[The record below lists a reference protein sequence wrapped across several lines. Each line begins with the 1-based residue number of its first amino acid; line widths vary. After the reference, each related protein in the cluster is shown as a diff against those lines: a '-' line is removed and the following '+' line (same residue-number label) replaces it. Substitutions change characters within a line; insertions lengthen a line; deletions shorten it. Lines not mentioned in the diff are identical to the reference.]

1 VSGDRQARIKELF
14 LSSCNLPTDARQ
26 VFLEENC
33 GGDRELRYEIES
45 LLRYHDAAP
54 EGREDLISPGIN
66 LESVLDLGAT
76 AAYPLS
82 KTVPETVGD
91 YRIIRKLGEGG
102 MGEVYEAEQERPVHR
117 RVALKLIK
125 WGMATKQVVARFE
138 SERQALA
145 LMNHP
150 NIAKVFEAGSTEKGR
165 PYFAMEYVPGVP
177 ITVHCDTERL
187 DTAERLQLFVR
198 VCQGVQHAHQKGV
211 IHRDLKPSNV
221 LVTMEDGGPLPKIID
236 FGVAKAVEQRLTEKT
251 LFTELGQWIGTP
263 EYMSPE
269 QAEMTGLDIDTRSD
283 VYSLGVL
290 LYELLVGAQ
299 PFDAKELREA
309 GFDEMRRRIREEE
322 PTRPSTK
329 ISSMGADSQTAAR
342 NRRTNVP
349 ALKRE
354 LRGDLDW
361 ITMKALEK
369 GRSRRYGSC
378 AELAADVER
387 FLRKEPV
394 LASPPRT
401 LYRVGKF
408 VRRHKLGVGASALVL
423 AAILIGLALASI
435 GLVRARR
442 AEKVASEEATA
453 ARQASEFLVGMFAE
467 LDPWNVSAPATS
479 VREIL
484 DRGAGRIEAELGG
497 QPLVQA
503 RLMDTIGQA
512 YLNLGLYRE
521 ARPLLEKALAIRQER
536 LGGAHLDVAA
546 SHRSLGW
553 LFFWIDEVPAARSHF
568 ERALGIREEILGP
581 EHRELPNILNNL
593 ADALIRSGEY
603 EQARSLL
610 ERALAIQEKTVGPEH
625 VSVGDTLYNL
635 AKVRHEIGEL
645 EAARALYERALAT
658 REGSLEW
665 EHSVVGWTV
674 FDLGRLHFDLGHE
687 EEARRHF
694 ERALDI
700 QQRSLGPEHPAVA
713 RPLESLGFLEYR
725 SGNHGRA
732 RELYQRALAI
742 NRRALGDGHPRLARS
757 LYNLGCLAAL
767 EGDRDKSL
775 ELLHQAV
782 DSDFRSP
789 IIFSDPDLDTL
800 RGDPEFEALV
810 EAVRRRGEEGLR

>member
-1 VSGDRQARIKELF
+1 MSDSRQAHIKELF
-14 LSSCNLPTDARQ
+14 LASYELPADARQ
-26 VFLEENC
+26 SFLEDNC
-33 GGDRELRYEIES
+33 GGDVELRYEIES
-45 LLRYHDAAP
+45 LLRFHDAGP
-54 EGREDLISPGIN
+54 EGQDDLISPRIV
-66 LESVLDLGAT
+66 LESALDLGAPL
-76 AAYPLS
+76 AYPLS
-82 KTVPETVGD
+82 KTIPERVGY
-91 YRIIRKLGEGG
+91 YRIVRKLGEGG
-102 MGEVYEAEQERPVHR
+102 MGEVYEAEQEKPVRR

-145 LMNHP
+145 LMSHP
-150 NIAKVFEAGSTEKGR
+150 NIARVFGAGSTEKGR

-177 ITVHCDTERL
+177 ITQFCDTEHL
-187 DTAERLQLFVR
+187 DTSERLQLLVR

-221 LVTMEDGGPLPKIID
+221 LVTIEDGEPLPKIID
-236 FGVAKAVEQRLTEKT
+236 FGVAKAIEQRLTEKT

-269 QAEMTGLDIDTRSD
+269 QAEMTGLDVDTRSD

-290 LYELLVGAQ
+290 LYELLVGAL
-299 PFDAKELREA
+299 PFDANELREA

-329 ISSMGADSQTAAR
+329 ISSMGDDSRAAAS

-349 ALKRE
+349 ALERE

-378 AELAADVER
+378 AEMAADIER
-387 FLRKEPV
+387 YLRNEPV
-394 LASPPRT
+394 LASPPKT
-401 LYRVGKF
+401 LYRAGKF
-408 VRRHKLGVGASALVL
+408 VRRHRVGVTASSLVI
-423 AAILIGLALASI
+423 AAVLIGFFLASI

-442 AEKVASEEATA
+442 AEKAASEDARA
-453 ARQASEFLVGMFAE
+453 ARQTSEFLVEMFAG
-467 LDPWNVSAPATS
+467 LDPWSVSAPVTS
-479 VREIL
+479 VRGIL
-484 DRGAGRIEAELGG
+484 DRGAGRIEAELAG
-497 QPLVQA
+497 QLLVQA

-521 ARPLLEKALAIRQER
+521 ARPLLEKALAIRQEH
-536 LGGAHLDVAA
+536 LGDWHLDVVR

-553 LFFWIDEVPAARSHF
+553 LFFWTDELPAARSQY
-568 ERALGIREEILGP
+568 ERALEVLEQVLGP
-581 EHRELPNILNNL
+581 EHGDLSHVLNNL
-593 ADALIRSGEY
+593 ADVLVKTGNY
-603 EQARSLL
+603 EEARSLL

-625 VSVGDTLYNL
+625 ITVGDTLFIL
-635 AKVRHEIGEL
+635 AKVSHETGEW
-645 EAARALYERALAT
+645 EAAQELYERALAI

-687 EEARRHF
+687 EKARRHF
-694 ERALDI
+694 ERALNI
-700 QQRSLGPEHPAVA
+700 QERSLGAEHPAVA
-713 RPLESLGFLEYR
+713 PPLESLGFLEYR
-725 SGNHGRA
+725 SGNYGRA
-732 RELYQRALAI
+732 LQLYERALAI
-742 NRRALGDGHPRLARS
+742 NRRALGDGHPRLAHS

-767 EGDRDKSL
+767 EGDKHKSL
-775 ELLHQAV
+775 ELLHQALE
-782 DSDFRSP
+782 SSFRSP
-789 IIFSDPDLDTL
+789 IILSDPDLDTL

-810 EAVRRRGEEGLR
+810 EEVRRRL